1 MISPRFKLWLAALV
15 VIVSGLSF
23 ISVTPAVAQWNCP
36 PADNLANG
44 YTAFVAMGT
53 GLPNIVRSGAGLAN
67 PEIGQLPNGTFFTVR
82 GGPQCVDGYNWW
94 NIEGGGI
101 TGWTAEGTVDQ
112 PWILS
117 WQCLGMMS
125 RLAPGMQARVT
136 PGLPNVVRAQA
147 GAGANVGTIPAG
159 GELQVIGNPVCVG
172 GLTWWYVQY
181 STLIG
186 WTAEG
191 ENGTYWLEA
200 ISFAPPPVP
209 TVPPTN
215 RPCTLPTRLQIG
227 TSGIVTPGDPNVLR
241 DLPGRNANGS
251 RMIGQIN
258 GGTPVQ
264 ILTGP
269 QCVDGIMWWNVR
281 AGSQIGWTAE
291 GENNIYWLEPLT
303 CVLVQGSVQGMV
315 SRLAPGMLARVTPGL
330 PNNLRSTANTSGRVL
345 ATIPAGSS
353 MTILSTYSCDA
364 QGRIWW
370 QVSYG
375 RLTGWTA
382 EGENYVYWLM
392 P

>member
-1 MISPRFKLWLAALV
+1 M
-15 VIVSGLSF
+15 
-23 ISVTPAVAQWNCP
+23 
-36 PADNLANG
+36 
-44 YTAFVAMGT
+44 TA
-53 GLPNIVRSGAGLAN
+53 
-67 PEIGQLPNGTFFTVR
+67 
-82 GGPQCVDGYNWW
+82 
-94 NIEGGGI
+94 
-101 TGWTAEGTVDQ
+101 
-112 PWILS
+112 
-117 WQCLGMMS
+117 
-125 RLAPGMQARVT
+125 
-136 PGLPNVVRAQA
+136 
-147 GAGANVGTIPAG
+147 
-159 GELQVIGNPVCVG
+159 
-172 GLTWWYVQY
+172 
-181 STLIG
+181 
-186 WTAEG
+186 
-191 ENGTYWLEA
+191 
-200 ISFAPPPVP
+200 
-209 TVPPTN
+209 
-215 RPCTLPTRLQIG
+215 RLQIG
-227 TSGIVTPGDPNVLR
+227 TSGVVTPGDPNVLR

-251 RMIGQIN
+251 RVIGQIN